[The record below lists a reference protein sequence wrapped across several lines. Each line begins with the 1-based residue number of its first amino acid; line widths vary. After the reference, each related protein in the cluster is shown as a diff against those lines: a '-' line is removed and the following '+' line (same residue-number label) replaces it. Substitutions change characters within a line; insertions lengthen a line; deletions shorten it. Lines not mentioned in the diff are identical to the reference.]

1 VNGFIGLKGIGWLWG
16 IDKILAKAALRSICP
31 ALKGLELHRGYS
43 RWVTRIPCY
52 TVFVSSTNR
61 LRNVTVTLE
70 EDVAQWARIEA
81 ARRDTSVSRL
91 LGALLKERM
100 SAHDGSAVEAAE
112 RLASFGTRHKLSLR
126 GLKVKDLINEG
137 RR

>member
-1 VNGFIGLKGIGWLWG
+1 M
-16 IDKILAKAALRSICP
+16 
-31 ALKGLELHRGYS
+31 
-43 RWVTRIPCY
+43 
-52 TVFVSSTNR
+52 SSTNR

-81 ARRDTSVSRL
+81 ARQNTSVSRM

-100 SAHDGSAVEAAE
+100 SSRKGSAAEAAE
-112 RLASFGTRHKLSLR
+112 RLADFGKRHNLSLR
-126 GLKVKDLINEG
+126 GLRIKDLINEG

>member
-1 VNGFIGLKGIGWLWG
+1 M
-16 IDKILAKAALRSICP
+16 
-31 ALKGLELHRGYS
+31 
-43 RWVTRIPCY
+43 
-52 TVFVSSTNR
+52 SSARR

-100 SAHDGSAVEAAE
+100 SVNGSSAAEVVE
-112 RLASFGTRHKLSLR
+112 RLASFGKRHRLSL
-126 GLKVKDLINEG
+126 GGIKVKDLINEG